1 MNRVERIVRAS
12 WFPYVTPFVT
22 FVALTYVAGLWP
34 GAAHLWYAA
43 KTVVVGA
50 MLVAFRRRYPELGW
64 GGSVANW
71 VIGLVAGTL
80 ALVIWVAPEDLLAPL
95 MLGESTGFDPH
106 AFGLTGGALVG
117 VIAVR
122 LFGASV
128 VVPVMEELFWRS
140 FLMRFLIDS
149 NFERV
154 ALGTFRL
161 LSFAVVVGAFGIEHH
176 RWVVGVAAGLIYGGL
191 LVWRRDLFT
200 CILAHGVT
208 NLGRGLY
215 VLKTQQW
222 TFW

>member
-1 MNRVERIVRAS
+1 I
-12 WFPYVTPFVT
+12 
-22 FVALTYVAGLWP
+22 
-34 GAAHLWYAA
+34 
-43 KTVVVGA
+43 
-50 MLVAFRRRYPELGW
+50 LV
-64 GGSVANW
+64 
-71 VIGLVAGTL
+71 
-80 ALVIWVAPEDLLAPL
+80 LVIWVAAEDLFAPL
-95 MLGESTGFDPH
+95 MFGNPTGFDPNS
-106 AFGLTGGALVG
+106 FGLAGGALWG

-128 VVPVMEELFWRS
+128 VVPVMEEVFWRS
-140 FLMRFLIDS
+140 FLMRFLIDT

-161 LSFAVVVGAFGIEHH
+161 FSFAVVAGAFGFEHH
-176 RWVVGVAAGLIYGGL
+176 RWVVGIIAGLIYGGL

-208 NLGRGLY
+208 NLGLGIY